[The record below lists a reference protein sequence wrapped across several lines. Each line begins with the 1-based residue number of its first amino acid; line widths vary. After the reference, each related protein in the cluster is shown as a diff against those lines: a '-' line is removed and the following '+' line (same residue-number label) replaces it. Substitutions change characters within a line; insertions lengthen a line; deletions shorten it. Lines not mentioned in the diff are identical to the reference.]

1 MMALTA
7 TKLTSSE
14 NIRRLTPIERNCH
27 FPNENHGMQ
36 LHKNYSQANC
46 LLECQLFY
54 AQKLLTIKSKKPM
67 CTPWY
72 YPFQDAS
79 HRVCD
84 PWETESIV
92 SFMSNQIPQNECKYC
107 LPDCNRIIYQKSV
120 TFQPFRKCDETNFGM
135 SFFCSFET
143 LNSIPGPQIWGKL
156 ALEKMKNLP
165 KNQSHIQTKIVSSKR
180 ISKFNMLQEV
190 EYDAFDKDIAIL
202 KVFFESPTAIL
213 LTTNH
218 SKTWIDF
225 VSVVG
230 GNGGLFI
237 GFSIVTILELFWLIW
252 QIALLYLRADM
263 NK

>member
-1 MMALTA
+1 MALTA
-7 TKLTSSE
+7 TKLISSE
-14 NIRRLTPIERNCH
+14 DIRTLKPIERKCL
-27 FPNENHGMQ
+27 FPDENQLML

-46 LLECQLFY
+46 FLECQLLF
-54 AQKLLTIKSKKPM
+54 AQKLLTANSSNSK

-72 YPFQDAS
+72 YPFQD
-79 HRVCD
+79 HGHKICD

-92 SFMSNQIPQNECKYC
+92 SFMSNQVPQNECEHC

-156 ALEKMKNLP
+156 ALEKMKNMP
-165 KNQSHIQTKIVSSKR
+165 KNKTHIQKNIVSSKR
-180 ISKFNMLQEV
+180 ISKFNMFQEV

-237 GFSIVTILELFWLIW
+237 GFSIVTVLEFFWLIL
-252 QIALLYLRADM
+252 QIALLYLRADI